1 MAIEFYADTWLSGEP
16 IYLTDMDRCQPA
28 SALHPE
34 PGPGLWR
41 TLEYEMDALSG
52 VMIMAGPE
60 TAAPDVT
67 YPPSPNP
74 PKDTDGRRE
83 ESGRGVRELQ
93 GK

>member
-67 YPPSPNP
+67 YPL
-74 PKDTDGRRE
+74 TRIHRRTPMD
-83 ESGRGVRELQ
+83 GVRKAE
-93 GK
+93 GG